1 MKKENKC
8 NSQNSAELTALL
20 EYSRF
25 TKKVLAKPANE
36 VFDLFTDKYYME
48 TVYDDI
54 IDKSKKSID
63 QSQHRYIDFEEVRIN
78 IMCMHTEAIMICYM

>member
-48 TVYDDI
+48 SVYDDI
-54 IDKSKKSID
+54 FKKRRRVLIKVSID
-63 QSQHRYIDFEEVRIN
+63 
-78 IMCMHTEAIMICYM
+78 T

>member
-36 VFDLFTDKYYME
+36 VFDHLLTSIIWKLFTMILLIKRRR
-48 TVYDDI
+48 VLI
-54 IDKSKKSID
+54 KVSID
-63 QSQHRYIDFEEVRIN
+63 S
-78 IMCMHTEAIMICYM
+78 

>member
-1 MKKENKC
+1 MKKENKHA
-8 NSQNSAELTALL
+8 SQTSADLAALL

-25 TKKVLAKPANE
+25 TKRTLTKPSSE

-54 IDKSKKSID
+54 IKKTKKSID
-63 QSQHRYIDFEEVRIN
+63 KSQHKYIDFEKVRMD
-78 IMCMHTEAIMICYM
+78 IMCMHTQVIMISYM

>member
-1 MKKENKC
+1 MKKENKHA
-8 NSQNSAELTALL
+8 SQTSADLAALL

-25 TKKVLAKPANE
+25 TKRTLTKPSSE

-54 IDKSKKSID
+54 LKK
-63 QSQHRYIDFEEVRIN
+63 
-78 IMCMHTEAIMICYM
+78 TK

>member
-1 MKKENKC
+1 MKKENKHA
-8 NSQNSAELTALL
+8 SQTSADLAALL

-25 TKKVLAKPANE
+25 TKRALTKPSSE

-54 IDKSKKSID
+54 LKKQRRVLIKANISIL
-63 QSQHRYIDFEEVRIN
+63 ILKKLEWI
-78 IMCMHTEAIMICYM
+78 

>member
-54 IDKSKKSID
+54 I
-63 QSQHRYIDFEEVRIN
+63 
-78 IMCMHTEAIMICYM
+78 

>member
-1 MKKENKC
+1 MKKENKHA
-8 NSQNSAELTALL
+8 SQTSADLAALL

-25 TKKVLAKPANE
+25 TKRTLTKPSSE

-54 IDKSKKSID
+54 IK
-63 QSQHRYIDFEEVRIN
+63 
-78 IMCMHTEAIMICYM
+78 